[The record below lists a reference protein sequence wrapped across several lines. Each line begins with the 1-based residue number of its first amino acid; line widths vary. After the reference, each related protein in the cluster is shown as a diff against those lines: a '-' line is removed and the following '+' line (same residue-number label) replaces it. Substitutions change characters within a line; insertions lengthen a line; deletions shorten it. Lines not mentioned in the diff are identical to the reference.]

1 VATII
6 DAILTI
12 NPSARVSLADEDVNQ
27 ITWLEGTSSISNEDI
42 LAKQS
47 ELVITDA
54 TAKAQ
59 KISDK
64 ASGNQKLLDLG
75 LSQDEVDALMEKR

>member
-1 VATII
+1 MASII
-6 DAILTI
+6 DAILAI
-12 NPSARVSLADEDVNQ
+12 NSSAVVSLADEDVNQ